1 MAIKIIIT
9 GGTIDAKYNELSGK
23 LIYEQTHLSKILRQ
37 ARFTLNISTEIAMLK
52 NSLDINVSGRKK
64 ILVIK

>member
-1 MAIKIIIT
+1 MTIKIIIT

-52 NSLDINVSGRKK
+52 NRLDINVSGRKK